1 MKLSGNQFIYAS
13 IRLIKSATL
22 AATLVFLPGIA
33 LATDKDAHEDRTELR
48 IKDMH
53 VKLKITSAQE
63 EQRAKVAQVMLDD
76 AKTMDALTQIRVD
89 HAKDMT
95 AIDDL
100 KSFGE
105 IADAYANGIKKMTL
119 VFADLYASMSDAQ
132 KKEADAFFRYGY
144 EKHSHKNSHKKKS
157 VGK

>member
-1 MKLSGNQFIYAS
+1 MKPSGNQFIYAS

-33 LATDKDAHEDRTELR
+33 LAIDKDAHEDRTELR

-53 VKLKITSAQE
+53 AKLKITSAQE
-63 EQRAKVAQVMLDD
+63 EQWAKVAQVMLDD

-95 AIDDL
+95 AVDDL

-105 IADAYANGIKKMTL
+105 IADAYANGIKKITP

-144 EKHSHKNSHKKKS
+144 EKHSHKKKS

>member
-1 MKLSGNQFIYAS
+1 MKLNGNKLTYVSLRFI
-13 IRLIKSATL
+13 T
-22 AATLVFLPGIA
+22 AATLVATLVFAPGVA
-33 LATDKDAHEDRTELR
+33 LAIDKDAHEDRTELR
-48 IKDMH
+48 IKEMH
-53 VKLKITSAQE
+53 AKLKITSAQE
-63 EQRAKVAQVMLDD
+63 EQWAKVAQVMLDD

-95 AIDDL
+95 AVDDL

-105 IADAYANGIKKMTL
+105 IADAYANGIKKMIP

>member
-1 MKLSGNQFIYAS
+1 MKLKGNKLTYVSLRFI
-13 IRLIKSATL
+13 T
-22 AATLVFLPGIA
+22 AATLVATMVFAPGVV
-33 LATDKDAHEDRTELR
+33 LAIDKDAHEDRTELR
-48 IKDMH
+48 IKEMH
-53 VKLKITSAQE
+53 AKLKITSAQE
-63 EQRAKVAQVMLDD
+63 EQWAKVAQAMLDD

-95 AIDDL
+95 AVDDL

-105 IADAYANGIKKMTL
+105 IADAYANGIKKMTP
-119 VFADLYASMSDAQ
+119 VFADLYASMSDTQ

>member
-13 IRLIKSATL
+13 ARLIISAAL
-22 AATLVFLPGIA
+22 AATLVFAPTVA
-33 LATDKDAHEDRTELR
+33 LAINKDANEDRTELR
-48 IKDMH
+48 IKEMH
-53 VKLKITSAQE
+53 AKLKITSAQE
-63 EQRAKVAQVMLDD
+63 EQWAKVAQAMLDD

-95 AIDDL
+95 AVDDL

-105 IADAYANGIKKMTL
+105 IADAYANGIKKMTP

-144 EKHSHKNSHKKKS
+144 EKHSQKNSHKKKP